1 MALRDCSCVRSFAHI
16 QDMDTATTTLVFTFS
31 MGLRLQSQAAL
42 GLAVS
47 RLIEERVGLAEG
59 MADVRK
65 WLLIIG
71 KPLIAPLRCC
81 SSGQN
86 VPSTQA
92 SSPAA

>member
-1 MALRDCSCVRSFAHI
+1 MRRFAHV
-16 QDMDTATTTLVFTFS
+16 QDMDKAATTLVFSFS
-31 MGLRLQSQAAL
+31 MGLRLQSKAAL

-71 KPLIAPLRCC
+71 ELTDDELAPLIALLHT
-81 SSGQN
+81 SHSGQHI
-86 VPSTQA
+86 PSTQA

>member
-1 MALRDCSCVRSFAHI
+1 MALVECSCIRRFAHI
-16 QDMDTATTTLVFTFS
+16 QDMDNAATTLVFTFS
-31 MGLRLQSQAAL
+31 MGLRLQSKAAL

-47 RLIEERVGLAEG
+47 WLIEERVGLAEG

-71 KPLIAPLRCC
+71 KPLIAPLRYC

-86 VPSTQA
+86 VPSAQA

>member
-1 MALRDCSCVRSFAHI
+1 MALRDCSCMRRFAHI
-16 QDMDTATTTLVFTFS
+16 QDMDTAATTLVFTFS
-31 MGLRLQSQAAL
+31 VGLRLQSKAAL

-71 KPLIAPLRCC
+71 KPLMAACC
-81 SSGQN
+81 FRRSGQHFVSN
-86 VPSTQA
+86 QA

>member
-1 MALRDCSCVRSFAHI
+1 MALVECSCIRRFAHI
-16 QDMDTATTTLVFTFS
+16 QDMDKGATTLVFTFS
-31 MGLRLQSQAAL
+31 MGLRLQSKAAL

-86 VPSTQA
+86 IPSTQA